1 MSQPGGRRGSEVKG
15 KYLSQSQE
23 CLQRIKD
30 ERVGVALLELRSSL
44 LGLHSQRFWFHWS
57 WREPSLGYV
66 LKASQVT
73 LMCSQG
79 ESHWTR
85 TWMKGME

>member
-1 MSQPGGRRGSEVKG
+1 MSQPGGRRGSKVKG

-23 CLQRIKD
+23 CVQRIKD

-44 LGLHSQRFWFHWS
+44 LGLHGQRFWFHWS
-57 WREPSLGYV
+57 WIEPSLGYV

-73 LMCSQG
+73 LMCSQVEMRATG
-79 ESHWTR
+79 PEH
-85 TWMKGME
+85 G